1 LAWIT
6 CSKHNFKSGRRHGY
20 SSCAANFIEQAL
32 EEFLMNKLLIAL
44 GFGTVIALIDVAP
57 MILRKAPLL
66 QIATPFVHWIVVAVL
81 VAYSSMP
88 LPGWAK
94 GLVIGVITTIPF
106 LFVLVAQSHPGAVWT
121 VAGISVVLGLVM
133 GVAIEM
139 ALGKFAA

>member
-1 LAWIT
+1 
-6 CSKHNFKSGRRHGY
+6 
-20 SSCAANFIEQAL
+20 
-32 EEFLMNKLLIAL
+32 MNKLLIAL
-44 GFGTVIALIDVAP
+44 AIGFIIASIDVSP
-57 MILRKAPLL
+57 MLLRKAPLL
-66 QIATPFVHWIVVAVL
+66 QIATPFVHWIVVSVL

-106 LFVLVAQSHPGAVWT
+106 LFVLAQSHPGAVWT

-133 GVAIEM
+133 GVVIEM

>member
-1 LAWIT
+1 
-6 CSKHNFKSGRRHGY
+6 
-20 SSCAANFIEQAL
+20 
-32 EEFLMNKLLIAL
+32 MNKLLIAL
-44 GFGTVIALIDVAP
+44 GIGTVIALIDIAP

-66 QIATPFVHWIVVAVL
+66 QMATPFVHWIVVGVL

-106 LFVLVAQSHPGAVWT
+106 LFVLAQSHPSAVWT

-133 GVAIEM
+133 GVAMEM
-139 ALGKFAA
+139 ALGKFATSS

>member
-1 LAWIT
+1 
-6 CSKHNFKSGRRHGY
+6 
-20 SSCAANFIEQAL
+20 
-32 EEFLMNKLLIAL
+32 MNKLLIAL
-44 GFGTVIALIDVAP
+44 GIGTVIALIDVAP

-106 LFVLVAQSHPGAVWT
+106 LFVLAQSHPGAVWT
-121 VAGISVVLGLVM
+121 VAGMSVVLGLLM
-133 GVAIEM
+133 GVAID
-139 ALGKFAA
+139 LSLTKFAA